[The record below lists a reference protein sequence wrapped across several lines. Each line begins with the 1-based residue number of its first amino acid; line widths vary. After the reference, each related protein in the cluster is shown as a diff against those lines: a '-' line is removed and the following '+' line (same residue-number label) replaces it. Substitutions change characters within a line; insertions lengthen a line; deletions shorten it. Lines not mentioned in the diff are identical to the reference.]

1 MRDDQAVFLNVPFDR
16 GYERLF
22 VALVAAVVALGRKPR
37 CVLELPEGGQG
48 RLARILEHLDSC
60 RVSVHDL
67 SRVGQPARFNMPF
80 ELGLACSLAHLKGP
94 HDFII
99 LERVAHRLDRTLSDL
114 KRCDCYVHEGRPRL
128 AIGAVLDAFASPAAN
143 PGVEEVH
150 ALYLDLWRAAQALKA
165 AASRRHVFSRS
176 LFLGLVAV
184 GVELAVDHGFIAAA

>member
-1 MRDDQAVFLNVPFDR
+1 
-16 GYERLF
+16 
-22 VALVAAVVALGRKPR
+22 
-37 CVLELPEGGQG
+37 
-48 RLARILEHLDSC
+48 
-60 RVSVHDL
+60 
-67 SRVGQPARFNMPF
+67 MPF

-128 AIGAVLDAFASPAAN
+128 AIGAVLDAFASPAAH

-176 LFLGLVAV
+176 LFLGLVAA